1 MNYFLIPLW
10 GIQGAAVATLLSY
23 LICFWARIIDA
34 RYYVPFKFNAIKN
47 LINTGVLMVMA
58 VLIIG
63 SPKLYLLW
71 VFLLFAYIMF
81 TNYQA
86 IIDTAK
92 KLLKRS

>member
-1 MNYFLIPLW
+1 
-10 GIQGAAVATLLSY
+10 
-23 LICFWARIIDA
+23 
-34 RYYVPFKFNAIKN
+34 VPFKFNAIKN